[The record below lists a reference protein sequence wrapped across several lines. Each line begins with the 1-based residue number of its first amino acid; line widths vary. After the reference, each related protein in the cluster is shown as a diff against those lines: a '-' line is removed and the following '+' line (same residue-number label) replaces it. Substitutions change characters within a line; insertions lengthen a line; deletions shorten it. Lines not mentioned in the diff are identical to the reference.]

1 MMESNERPGRAP
13 ASERQARY
21 FSRVNAQVVTD
32 VTRPKAAPAAAG
44 FSRTDVLLICM
55 VLVWGVNYIVI
66 KAAMR
71 EIPPLAFNALRF
83 AIAGPTLALLAW
95 ARKVPLPSR
104 ADLGRLALLG
114 LVGNSI
120 YQFAFIEGVA
130 HTRAGNAALILAAV
144 PVQAAVLSH
153 LRGQERLRAR
163 DVFGLV
169 VSSVGIATI
178 ILGSGRDVSFGGTME
193 GDLLVFGSTV
203 CWTLYI
209 VLSKPAADRYGPLAV
224 TAWTMGLGAIPI
236 ILGGV
241 PALLALPW
249 RAVSGAAFAG
259 TAASAMGALV
269 IAYVIWFRGVQRLGP
284 ARTSIF
290 SNFTPVVVML
300 TAWPLLG
307 ETPTAWQVTG
317 AAGIFAGLWL
327 TRT

>member
-1 MMESNERPGRAP
+1 M
-13 ASERQARY
+13 
-21 FSRVNAQVVTD
+21 NAQAVTA
-32 VTRPKAAPAAAG
+32 VTTPKNTPAAAG
-44 FSRTDVLLICM
+44 FSRTDLLLLGM

-71 EIPPLAFNALRF
+71 DIPPLAFNALRF
-83 AIAGPTLALLAW
+83 GIAGPTLVLLAW
-95 ARKVPLPSR
+95 VRKVPLPSR
-104 ADLGRLALLG
+104 ADFWLLALLG

-144 PVQAAVLSH
+144 PVQTAVLSH
-153 LRGQERLRAR
+153 LLGHERLRAR
-163 DVFGLV
+163 DALGLL
-169 VSSVGIATI
+169 VSSVGIGTI
-178 ILGSGRDVSFGGTME
+178 ILGSGRDVSFGGTIE

-203 CWTLYI
+203 CWTAYI
-209 VLSKPAADRYGPLAV
+209 VLCKPAADRYGALTV

-241 PALLALPW
+241 PALRALPW
-249 RAVSGAAFAG
+249 RAVPVGAFAG
-259 TAASAMGALV
+259 TAASALGALV
-269 IAYVIWFRGVQRLGP
+269 FAYIIWFRGVRRIGP
-284 ARTSIF
+284 ARTSF
-290 SNFTPVVVML
+290 YSNFTPVVVML

-307 ETPTAWQVTG
+307 ETPTAWQVGG